1 MLFWPFTAL
10 ATCLPPWYDSGCYS
24 DPLQPWQHAFLHGMI
39 VDVILTLYSP
49 GNMPSSMVWW
59 WMLFWPFT
67 ALATCLPPWYDSGCY
82 SDPLQPWQH
91 AILHGMMVDVIL
103 TLYSP
108 GQPWQHAFLHR
119 MMVDV
124 ILTLYSPGQPWQHA
138 FLHGMIADVV
148 LTLYS
153 PGNMPS
159 SMVWYRMLLW
169 HFTALVW
176 KQMVPMVQIL
186 RQGKVVACCLLH
198 LSIHEFTVPWG

>member
-1 MLFWPFTAL
+1 MCLLSWAFYCIRTLKTFLSTNWATW
-10 ATCLPPWYDSGCYS
+10 ATCLPPWYDGGCYS
-24 DPLQPWQHAFLHGMI
+24 DPLQPWQHAILHGMI

-67 ALATCLPPWYDSGCY
+67 ALATCHPPWYDGGCY
-82 SDPLQPWQH
+82 SDPLQPWT
-91 AILHGMMVDVIL
+91 ALATCLPPWYDGGC
-103 TLYSP
+103 YSDP
-108 GQPWQHAFLHR
+108 LQPWTAR
-119 MMVDV
+119 
-124 ILTLYSPGQPWQHA
+124 QHA
-138 FLHGMIADVV
+138 FLHGMVADVV